1 VLTTRCNDL
10 TVPYPTGSIS
20 AHDPFVDHLTNHIDI
35 HTDENGCVSKYAL
48 PEVPQVPKGAE
59 RMGKE
64 QGVEVYVDEDWKQ
77 RVVARKER
85 FEKERHRLP
94 PFVVLPLPGPLKHV
108 SDERWW
114 FCQWYS
120 C

>member
-1 VLTTRCNDL
+1 MTRCNDL

-35 HTDENGCVSKYAL
+35 HTDENGCISKCAL
-48 PEVPQVPKGAE
+48 PQVSQVPGPK
-59 RMGKE
+59 GKE

-85 FEKERHRLP
+85 LEKERHRLP

-108 SDERWW
+108 SEER
-114 FCQWYS
+114 QWYS